1 VACSSSKY
9 AFDGG
14 GDHPSQESRAI
25 HEGPNYSYRTCW
37 SLVGHSE
44 LKTTIP
50 GLVSVFFASSLQ
62 NVFDYD
68 RTDWSFT
75 IPRTL
80 AIAVYH
86 TVTRIILPYIRTT
99 QTSTQLSGS
108 PPAHHH
114 RATLSHVL
122 HKLSIN
128 GTNPLCLQP
137 ETTIRNTIQHHHH

>member
-1 VACSSSKY
+1 MGIIQVKDQGL
-9 AFDGG
+9 FT
-14 GDHPSQESRAI
+14 RVRI
-25 HEGPNYSYRTCW
+25 IRTEPVGLW
-37 SLVGHSE
+37 LGHSE

-50 GLVSVFFASSLQ
+50 GLVSVFSASSLQ
-62 NVFDYD
+62 NVFDYN

-108 PPAHHH
+108 PPAHYH

-128 GTNPLCLQP
+128 GTNPLCLQQP
-137 ETTIRNTIQHHHH
+137 ETSVTQYHPSSPPLTTITHLYPP